1 MNYNLSQQKA
11 IDATEENMI
20 IRAPAGSGKT
30 STIVGAIQKYHE
42 DNPKDKIVAIT
53 FTRKAAGELQ
63 ERINTIGV
71 EVSTIHS
78 WAYRRL
84 QSMGVEYGFTVSLL
98 EDEVIKDILKQLCK
112 LRRHYYINQFQLF
125 SYVMGNYNI
134 DVDDKLKRT
143 FETIRSDYVKYKKK
157 NGFYDF
163 TDLPQ
168 YLYDKMRDYDER
180 IVDID
185 ALFVDEFQ
193 DVDLVQL
200 DIFHLVDAK
209 KKVYIGDAQQSI
221 YQFRGALEE
230 VFDELINRNGFQEYN
245 LDTNYRSYQEI
256 IDYANT
262 VYDTAIENYVNDQV
276 LMMCWVKNMR
286 PSEIIC
292 ERRTGGQIFVIDDLG
307 DCVEI
312 VSKRKCS
319 DTLILQ
325 SLITAKDTQILCR
338 GNKQVKKLQAQGI
351 ENVSTI
357 HQAKGLEYTNV
368 ILVDFPIDCDEE
380 RNVAYVGMTRAKD
393 KLCIVDFNV
402 LMCIVCREEITTNK
416 KLF

>member
-1 MNYNLSQQKA
+1 MNYNLSQQAA
-11 IDATEENMI
+11 IDASDENMI
-20 IRAPAGSGKT
+20 ICAPAGSGKT

-84 QSMGVEYGFTVSLL
+84 QSMAVEYGFTVSLL

-143 FETIRSDYVKYKKK
+143 FETIRSDYIKYKKK

-168 YLYDKMRDYDER
+168 YLYDKMCDYDEH

-193 DVDLVQL
+193 DVDPVQL
-200 DIFHLVDAK
+200 EIFKLVEAK
-209 KKVYIGDAQQSI
+209 KKVYIGDPQQSI
-221 YQFRGALEE
+221 YQFRGALED
-230 VFDELINRNGFQEYN
+230 VFDDLAGFYEYS

-262 VYDTAIENYVNDQV
+262 VYEQAVVVNATDEM
-276 LMMCWVKNMR
+276 LMMSYVT
-286 PSEIIC
+286 EIESSSITC
-292 ERRTGGQIFVIDDLG
+292 ERKTGGQVFIIDDLG

-319 DTLILQ
+319 DTLTLQ

-393 KLCIVDFNV
+393 KLCIVDFDV
-402 LMCIVCREEITTNK
+402 LMCIVCREEITTNR

>member
-1 MNYNLSQQKA
+1 MNYNLSQQQA
-11 IDATEENMI
+11 IDASDENMI
-20 IRAPAGSGKT
+20 ICAPAGSGKT

-63 ERINTIGV
+63 ERINTLGV

-84 QSMGVEYGFTVSLL
+84 QSMAVEYGFIVSLL

-143 FETIRSDYVKYKKK
+143 FETIRSDYIKYKKK

-168 YLYDKMRDYDER
+168 YLYDKMRDYDEH

-193 DVDLVQL
+193 DVDPIQLEIFKLVE
-200 DIFHLVDAK
+200 AK
-209 KKVYIGDAQQSI
+209 KKVYIGDPQQSI
-221 YQFRGALEE
+221 YQFRGALED
-230 VFDELINRNGFQEYN
+230 VFDDLAGFYEYS

-262 VYDTAIENYVNDQV
+262 VYEQAVIVNATDEM
-276 LMMCWVKNMR
+276 LMMSYVT
-286 PSEIIC
+286 EIESSCITC
-292 ERRTGGQIFVIDDLG
+292 ERKTGGQVFIIDDLG
-307 DCVEI
+307 DCMEI

-319 DTLILQ
+319 DTLTLQ

-393 KLCIVDFNV
+393 KLCIVDFDV
-402 LMCIVCREEITTNK
+402 LMCIVCREEITTNR